1 MNVLTQLKP
10 PTPLGRA
17 MPVRPNLSI
26 RLKLAAFFTIAVALI
41 LAGAGIVTYQL
52 LRHSLLAE
60 ISRDVATRTHTFQAN
75 HPGPPYDL
83 DTFSAPDVFIQIQ
96 TGDGTVTARSAN
108 LAGRSLPLPDAA
120 RRGQVAEVRLAGRPL
135 FLAAAALPDGG
146 YVVVARSPVTTYR
159 ALASLQRLLT
169 LVVAAAMLL
178 TALASWG
185 YARVALRPIE
195 RVVDAA
201 RAVRDSRDLTRR
213 VTRTR
218 PRDEVGRL
226 IDTFNAML
234 TELEAAHQALDASNQ
249 QMRRFLA
256 DCSHELRAPLARIR
270 TAADLLTRLN
280 RRDEADDGENTFRSQ
295 ALADIAD
302 DTDRM
307 ARRVRELLILARAD
321 AGATIDPRPV
331 HLGQVLTAAC
341 RHAERMASTGVRLV
355 VEPDTQRVLDQVT
368 VAGDPDYLQ
377 QVLLILL
384 DNAFKYT
391 PPPGH
396 VDISARLNDRHAEI
410 SIADSG
416 LGIPPEDTERIFER
430 FYRGRNAAATTGTG
444 LGLAIAAWVITQHG
458 GDITLTSTPGI
469 GSRFTIRLP
478 TNDDQPSMINHD

>member
-1 MNVLTQLKP
+1 MT
-10 PTPLGRA
+10 
-17 MPVRPNLSI
+17 RPRIRLNPSI
-26 RLKLAAFFTIAVALI
+26 RLKLAAFFTVAVAVI
-41 LAGAGIVTYQL
+41 LGSAGIVTYQL

-60 ISRDVATRTHTFQAN
+60 ISRDVATRTHTFPVN

-83 DTFSAPDVFIQIQ
+83 DTFSAPDVFIQVQ
-96 TGDGTVTARSAN
+96 ARDGTVTARSAN
-108 LAGRSLPLPDAA
+108 LAGRSLPLPEAA

-135 FLAAAALPDGG
+135 FLAAAALPGGG

-159 ALASLQRLLT
+159 ALAALQRLLT

-185 YARVALRPIE
+185 YARVALRPID

-213 VTRTR
+213 VTKTR

-226 IDTFNAML
+226 IDTFNGML

-249 QMRRFLA
+249 QLRRFLA

-280 RRDEADDGENTFRSQ
+280 RDDPHDDGEHTFRTQ

-341 RHAERMASTGVRLV
+341 RHAERLAGTGLRLV
-355 VEPDTQRVLDQVT
+355 VEPGTQRILDDVS

-396 VDISARLNDRHAEI
+396 VDVTARLDEGHAEI
-410 SIADSG
+410 SVADSG

-430 FYRGRNAAATTGTG
+430 FYRGRNAAAATGTG
-444 LGLAIAAWVITQHG
+444 LGLAIATWVVAQHG
-458 GDITLTSTPGI
+458 GAITLTSTPGI

-478 TNDDQPSMINHD
+478 TNGDTSGTANRK